1 MLKRILGRLTYANV
15 MATTAV
21 FIAIGGGAY
30 AAGLAK
36 NSVKSK
42 QIKNGAVKTA
52 DLGKNAVTSK
62 KVGAGTL
69 LASDFASGQL
79 PAGPRGPAGADG
91 ADGADGTDGVNGVDG
106 EDGTDGIDGTNGVD
120 GTDGTNGVD
129 GTDGV
134 DGEDGSPDTPAQVLA
149 KLLTVDG
156 PGSALSA
163 DNLDGQDSTAFGDVQ
178 SSQLTVP
185 LGAGTTNY
193 APITGVSQTFTQ
205 RAAAETGTPDS
216 PLELR
221 DLFVRLTTAA
231 GGTTTFTVGTAGGT
245 AAISCSIP
253 AGATT
258 CSSSAGNATVP
269 AGSALATTVVEGTGA
284 NADDV
289 TATVGFRMT
298 PG

>member
-15 MATTAV
+15 MATAAV

-42 QIKNGAVKTA
+42 QIKNGAVKTV
-52 DLGKNAVTSK
+52 DLGRNAVTSK

-69 LASDFASGQL
+69 LASDFAAGQL
-79 PAGPRGPAGADG
+79 PRGPRGPAGAPG
-91 ADGADGTDGVNGVDG
+91 ADG
-106 EDGTDGIDGTNGVD
+106 EDGA
-120 GTDGTNGVD
+120 D

-134 DGEDGSPDTPAQVLA
+134 DGEDGIDGDDGSPDTAAQVLA

-156 PGSALSA
+156 SGSALSA
-163 DNLDGQDSTAFGDVQ
+163 DELDGQDSTAFGDVQ
-178 SSQLTVP
+178 SSQITVP

-205 RAAAETGTPDS
+205 RAAAETGTPDR
-216 PLELR
+216 PLQLR
-221 DLFVRLTTAA
+221 DLFVRLTNAA
-231 GGTTTFTVGTAGGT
+231 GGSATFTVGTAGGT

-258 CSSSAGNATVP
+258 CSSSAGNGPVP
-269 AGSALATTVVEGTGA
+269 AGSALATTVVEGAGA